1 MERLARVIFK
11 ARGHPNVK
19 ATHPS
24 TLEITKDDFLTP
36 RGDCIIAIK
45 SDLACKDLPEDVKS
59 LLRNDNSL
67 VRIKLFCE
75 DLYDEILAKG
85 SSKLSLKSSRSM
97 VIRRSDFICDRTVA
111 ILANKS
117 AKDINRELIRKLKN
131 GNELCIEFEVYCY
144 EK

>member
-11 ARGHPNVK
+11 AHGHPNIK

-45 SDLACKDLPEDVKS
+45 SDLACKDLPKDVKS
-59 LLRNDNSL
+59 LLRNDNSF
-67 VRIKLFCE
+67 VRIRLFCD
-75 DLYDEILAKG
+75 DLYDEILARG
-85 SSKLSLKSSRSM
+85 SSRLSLQSSRSM
-97 VIRRSDFICDRTVA
+97 VIRRSNFVCDRTVA

-117 AKDINRELIRKLKN
+117 AKDINRALIRRLKD
-131 GNELCIEFEVYCY
+131 GCELCIEFEVFYHG
-144 EK
+144 K